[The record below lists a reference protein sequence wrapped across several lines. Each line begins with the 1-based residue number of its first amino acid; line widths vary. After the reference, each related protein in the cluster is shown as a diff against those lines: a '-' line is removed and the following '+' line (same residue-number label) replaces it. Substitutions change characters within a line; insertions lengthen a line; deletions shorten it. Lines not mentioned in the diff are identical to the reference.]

1 LFYAINTTSTNFS
14 LLYLSYPTQVISS
27 SVRYLLV
34 VLVGT
39 YFSRLAIKN
48 DLKIPK
54 HKIYVAMFITIGVI
68 LFNVMKI
75 NTKLKS
81 TNDGFFS

>member
-1 LFYAINTTSTNFS
+1 
-14 LLYLSYPTQVISS
+14 
-27 SVRYLLV
+27 
-34 VLVGT
+34 LVGT

-54 HKIYVAMFITIGVI
+54 NKIYVAMFITIGVI